1 MSPTDWQSLYDSV
14 NYIYGEE
21 PNQGDGFERV
31 QVFIP
36 TQVPTLSSMF
46 LYLYSYIVEE
56 TGHESPANIKVENNG
71 AAVYVGSSP

>member
-36 TQVPTLSSMF
+36 MQVPTLSSMF
-46 LYLYSYIVEE
+46 LSIFIVEE